1 VARQSG
7 NFICSS
13 RLVLLLLALYVRPA
27 CRLVSPH
34 RGYEKSAGPEV
45 LTHEIP
51 LSLPVYPGYVNRTL
65 VRAPKVRGAE
75 RIASRSRE
83 ISKPRSSPGR
93 RTDAHCVHPSI
104 MIVHMTRRDLGR
116 IAVGTAALFNKRQAR
131 AAAAKYTGRS
141 MASKTRWTCRG
152 STRCSTPR
160 NCTTRR
166 RCA

>member
-1 VARQSG
+1 MAISTVARQSG

-65 VRAPKVRGAE
+65 VRAP
-75 RIASRSRE
+75 
-83 ISKPRSSPGR
+83 
-93 RTDAHCVHPSI
+93 
-104 MIVHMTRRDLGR
+104 
-116 IAVGTAALFNKRQAR
+116 
-131 AAAAKYTGRS
+131 
-141 MASKTRWTCRG
+141 
-152 STRCSTPR
+152 
-160 NCTTRR
+160 
-166 RCA
+166 